1 MPASQINGADS
12 LTSESRDEIEENR
25 KSDADQDRR
34 ADLNEYRDILATV
47 SEIAGEAPKR
57 PPESRRNQQHS
68 SNHNKQEP
76 ETEKGFSKFNH
87 GLANA

>member
-12 LTSESRDEIEENR
+12 LTAKSRNEIEENR
-25 KSDADQDRR
+25 KHYADQNGR
-34 ADLNEYRDILATV
+34 AERKENRDILATIG
-47 SEIAGEAPKR
+47 EIARQPSKWQS
-57 PPESRRNQQHS
+57 ESRRNQQHS